1 MINSKSTLTALLT
14 CLISLTPLGISTSL
28 RAAPPAWDN
37 IPGKQNA
44 MVVYAVVN
52 DAAGNPLSA
61 EGSLLSASEYGIL
74 VGSTPVSTGPN
85 GPVYQ
90 LKVGSDNWESDITY
104 SFYDATTD
112 KVVTI
117 GPGPGFVA
125 GSTVGSIV
133 EPVTLTLKP

>member
-1 MINSKSTLTALLT
+1 MINSKSSLASLLL
-14 CLISLTPLGISTSL
+14 CLISPLGISPSL
-28 RAAPPAWDN
+28 RAAPPSWDN
-37 IPGKQNA
+37 PPGKQNA
-44 MVVYAVVN
+44 MVVYAMVN
-52 DAAGNPLSA
+52 DATGHPLSA

-74 VGSTPVSTGPN
+74 VGSTPLSTGPK

-104 SFYDATTD
+104 SFYDAKID

-117 GPGPGFVA
+117 GPGPGFIA

-133 EPVTLTLKP
+133 EPVILTLKM

>member
-1 MINSKSTLTALLT
+1 MINSKSTLTALLI
-14 CLISLTPLGISTSL
+14 CLISPLGISPSL

-37 IPGKQNA
+37 LPGKQNA

-74 VGSTPVSTGPN
+74 VGSAPVSTGPN

-104 SFYDATTD
+104 SFYDATAD

-117 GPGPGFVA
+117 GPGPGFIA

-133 EPVTLTLKP
+133 EPVILTLKP

>member
-1 MINSKSTLTALLT
+1 MINSKNTLTALLI
-14 CLISLTPLGISTSL
+14 CLPLLGISPSL
-28 RAAPPAWDN
+28 CAAPPAWDN
-37 IPGKQNA
+37 PPGKQNA

-52 DAAGNPLSA
+52 DAAGIPLSE

-74 VGSTPVSTGPN
+74 VGSTPVSTGPK

-104 SFYDATTD
+104 SFYDSAAD

-117 GPGPGFVA
+117 GPGPGFIA

-133 EPVTLTLKP
+133 EPVILTLKP